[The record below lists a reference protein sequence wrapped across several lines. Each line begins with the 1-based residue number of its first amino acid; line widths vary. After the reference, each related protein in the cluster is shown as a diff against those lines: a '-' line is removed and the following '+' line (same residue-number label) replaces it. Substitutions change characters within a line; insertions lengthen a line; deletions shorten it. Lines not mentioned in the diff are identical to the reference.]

1 MSRWQVAGGRC
12 QHEEWA
18 CSCLLLLPPATC
30 HLPPEPLD
38 TVRNGAK
45 RCEIY
50 GRFGILLELVP
61 NWSRCFLGIVLAPKE
76 TGASLLSLPCALN
89 A

>member
-1 MSRWQVAGGRC
+1 MRRATDYW
-12 QHEEWA
+12 
-18 CSCLLLLPPATC
+18 LPRL
-30 HLPPEPLD
+30 HD

-45 RCEIY
+45 RCE
-50 GRFGILLELVP
+50 RFGGIGVLFELVP
-61 NWSRCFLGIVLAPKE
+61 NWSRCFFGIILAPKE

>member
-1 MSRWQVAGGRC
+1 MAGASMKSGRVP
-12 QHEEWA
+12 A
-18 CSCLLLLPPATC
+18 SCSC
-30 HLPPEPLD
+30 HLNPEPHH

-50 GRFGILLELVP
+50 GRVGVLLELVP

>member
-1 MSRWQVAGGRC
+1 MRSSRPNKFP
-12 QHEEWA
+12 
-18 CSCLLLLPPATC
+18 CSCLLLLPPADWSNV
-30 HLPPEPLD
+30 HD

-50 GRFGILLELVP
+50 EGIGVLLEIVP
-61 NWSRCFLGIVLAPKE
+61 NCSGCFLGIVLAPKE
-76 TGASLLSLPCALN
+76 NGASLLSLPCALN